1 MKDNFNHRRW
11 FKNQYLEE
19 STEDTIN
26 EMMLSPERIE
36 RFEGVADPSDLKL
49 LHDMLGT
56 VGEDWMRDEF
66 DKEDIKEYINY
77 LIDQISRL

>member
-1 MKDNFNHRRW
+1 MKDNFNHRKW

-26 EMMLSPERIE
+26 ERWLGPEQIQ
-36 RFEGVADPSDLKL
+36 RFEGTANMRDLQT
-49 LHDMLGT
+49 LHDMLRM
-56 VGEDWMRDEF
+56 VGSEWMQEGF

-77 LIDQISRL
+77 YIDQI